1 MSSSAVRLALASLL
15 LATAACVPPGTAT
28 TEDEDL
34 VAGEDAL
41 ESATITFGQDWSET
55 VDGDLVAGESVRIV
69 YDDARLPGCRGTQGG
84 VPQWAIT
91 AHWRL
96 VGNDGSEHGGSAAV
110 AGLNAGAPVVVE
122 TPVAGAL
129 SVWFE
134 LTDRW
139 GCHAWDSNH
148 GEDYDFEVAPAPGT
162 PGWVGNA
169 AVVLSRLTCDGGLPC
184 ESTRQPL
191 DQGFVFDT
199 WARQRAAIKAVYFDV
214 WEPGVTDRDGVE
226 VWREV
231 DARVHVRFDGQAAST
246 MEYADFLQRVG
257 NDARF
262 ELGLRDL
269 DPFFMMPSVV
279 PAEQCPD
286 VALVLSPDGQYVR
299 TQVEITFEADGV
311 PLAPAS
317 GAYVGT
323 FEDHA
328 QGYAACL

>member
-1 MSSSAVRLALASLL
+1 MSFRVGRLVLASLL
-15 LATAACVPPGTAT
+15 LATAACAPPGMAASD
-28 TEDEDL
+28 DEDL

-41 ESATITFGQDWSET
+41 ESATITFGRDWSET
-55 VDGDLVAGESVRIV
+55 VEGELRAGESVRIV
-69 YDDARLPGCRGTQGG
+69 YDEARLPQCRGTQGG

-91 AHWRL
+91 AHWLLR
-96 VGNDGSEHGGSAAV
+96 GSDGSEHVGSAAV
-110 AGLNAGAPVVVE
+110 AGLNAGAPVVIE
-122 TPVAGAL
+122 TPVAGEL

-139 GCHAWDSNH
+139 GCHAWDSNL
-148 GEDYDFEVAPAPGT
+148 GEDYRFAVAADAGA

-169 AVVLSRLTCDGGLPC
+169 SFVISRLTCDGGLPC
-184 ESTRQPL
+184 DSTRKPL

-226 VWREV
+226 IWRAI
-231 DARVHVRFDGQAAST
+231 DARVHLRFDGQEAFT
-246 MEYADFLQRVG
+246 MHYADFLQRVG

-262 ELGLRDL
+262 ELGLRDV

-279 PAEQCPD
+279 SAEQCPD
-286 VALVLSPDGQYVR
+286 VALELSPDGQTVR
-299 TQVEITFEADGV
+299 AHLEITFEADGV
-311 PLAPAS
+311 VLAPAS